1 MEFWK
6 RNNMLAKT
14 FEKEVS
20 NLVKVVLENQPSK
33 KKHNVFSSKISPF
46 FYAKD
51 PFNKDVV

>member
-1 MEFWK
+1 
-6 RNNMLAKT
+6 MLAKT